1 MAKKLLHVIKV
12 NRGRIQAQGTDG
24 PNSSLE
30 KSRSWASENVPTK
43 QEGHSYVI
51 DLKAQLNERQLEIR
65 KTAFQKVD
73 KLIDCAPAKGLE
85 AQIINSYAAF
95 PPSGKNRVDVEIRA
109 GMAFCD
115 N

>member
-1 MAKKLLHVIKV
+1 MAKKRLREIKA

-30 KSRSWASENVPTK
+30 KSKSWASENVPTK

-51 DLKAQLNERQLEIR
+51 DLKVQLNERQLEIR

-73 KLIDCAPAKGLE
+73 KLIDRAPAKGLE

-95 PPSGKNRVDVEIRA
+95 PPFGNNRVDVEIRA
-109 GMAFCD
+109 GRAFCD